1 MDWLNDL
8 TKQTGDVFQG
18 AGQWTG
24 EATQGI
30 VQWSGEQ
37 TQNVAAAV
45 PKTLNVGE
53 CMGHPWGHLPARGGG
68 GYWDAIAS
76 PASPDPLSR

>member
-8 TKQTGDVFQG
+8 TKQTGDALQE
-18 AGQWTG
+18 AGQWT
-24 EATQGI
+24 EQATQGI

-53 CMGHPWGHLPARGGG
+53 PAGGG
-68 GYWDAIAS
+68 GGRGDAIAS
-76 PASPDPLSR
+76 RASPDPLSR